1 MRSHTQGPR
10 SRTRAGFT
18 LIELLTVIA
27 IIGILAA
34 IIVPT
39 VGKARSM
46 AKKAQCV
53 ARLRQWGTIVNTCAN
68 DYKSNI
74 PLFYQDANSGFIY
87 DPYIS
92 KNSMKVEDAKN
103 NAESRNLKPTEAMTQ
118 CPNGLNGGN
127 GGNRQYAFVVPVGLT
142 EKDARVFGF
151 FGTKKYYYRVSEAS
165 APAQLL
171 LMIEQNMGGTQTL
184 INPKTTAGIQKEM
197 DDKVRPV
204 QIHKEQTRHG
214 GIANAVYLDGH
225 VGSLTVSDTN
235 YSNSESRDKLER
247 WFTLK

>member
-1 MRSHTQGPR
+1 MRFHTQGPR

-39 VGKARSM
+39 VGKARNM

-53 ARLRQWGTIVNTCAN
+53 ARLRQWGSIVNNCSN
-68 DYKSNI
+68 DYKSFI
-74 PLFYQDANSGFIY
+74 PLFYQSANSGFIY

-92 KNSMKVEDAKN
+92 DNDMKVEDARN
-103 NAESRNLKPTEAMTQ
+103 NAESRNLNPTEAMTQ

-127 GGNRQYAFVVPVGLT
+127 GGNRQYAFVVPIGLD
-142 EKDARVFGF
+142 EKDARLFGF
-151 FGTKKYYYRVSEAS
+151 FGTKKYFYRTSDAA

-171 LMIEQNMGGTQTL
+171 LMIEQNMGGTQVL
-184 INPKTTAGIQKEM
+184 VNPKTTGGIQKEM

-204 QIHKEQTRHG
+204 QINREQARHG
-214 GIANAVYLDGH
+214 GIANALYLDGH
-225 VGSLTVSDTN
+225 VGGLTVSDTD
-235 YSNSESRDKLER
+235 YANSGSRDKLER